1 MEATKSQA
9 RRELI
14 VTLMNQRMEPTKSQ
28 ARRELIVAIF
38 LRFYINK
45 SWNQLYQD
53 CLLSIIYYLPL
64 LLEPTQVCDIRALVS
79 LFVFL
84 RRVQLSVCVT
94 ESIFFNQGNF
104 CAVQIYRC
112 YTRNYVFLVFA
123 VHIVEYKSS
132 TKFSET
138 LGYF

>member
-1 MEATKSQA
+1 
-9 RRELI
+9 
-14 VTLMNQRMEPTKSQ
+14 MEPTKSQ

-79 LFVFL
+79 LFVFFKESPTFSLCHREYILQSGKLL
-84 RRVQLSVCVT
+84 RSTNIQVLYSELCIPSFCSTYSRIQKFHQILWDIG
-94 ESIFFNQGNF
+94 IFLEEGLPVN
-104 CAVQIYRC
+104 
-112 YTRNYVFLVFA
+112 VFLNLAGMLF
-123 VHIVEYKSS
+123 
-132 TKFSET
+132 
-138 LGYF
+138 LM